1 MSYTNVVHKRY
12 HCYSKDLPQSSDLH
26 KSKRVAQGR
35 ESKVVT
41 KLKFQLRMSPL
52 SRMTLLE
59 EKKLDYVAS
68 AFPSDTDHEA
78 ILLVELATQTEC
90 LSQVKEKK
98 KYLID

>member
-26 KSKRVAQGR
+26 KSKRVAPGR

-41 KLKFQLRMSPL
+41 KLKFLKLKKDDFIR
-52 SRMTLLE
+52 R
-59 EKKLDYVAS
+59 KKLDYVAS
-68 AFPSDTDHEA
+68 AFSSDTDHEA
-78 ILLVELATQTEC
+78 ILLVESATQTEC

-98 KYLID
+98 KYFID